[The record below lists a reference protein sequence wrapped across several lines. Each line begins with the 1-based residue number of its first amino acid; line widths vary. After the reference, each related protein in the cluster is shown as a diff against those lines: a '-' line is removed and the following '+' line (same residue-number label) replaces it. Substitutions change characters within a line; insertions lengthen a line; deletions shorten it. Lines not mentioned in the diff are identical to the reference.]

1 MPFRSE
7 KQRRYLWMKHPKI
20 AQKWT
25 DEHGSK
31 PVKKQSGG
39 TMTTE
44 ETFKKMVPF
53 SPWTSPT
60 FKWKRWLLGP
70 YRSAQNM
77 DKVIKSIKAGE
88 CPPGSEPAGKKWGMN
103 MCKKKPVKKNL
114 MDKIKAEFK
123 RGKAIREDPNI
134 SFSQKLRIYGG
145 HEKYKPVK
153 KGPDHVPDDA
163 IPKKKSGGSMD
174 PYYGSYIKGRV
185 DGKTLSNPSYRKYYK
200 GLI

>member
-7 KQRRYLWMKHPKI
+7 KQRKYLWKKHPKI
-20 AQKWT
+20 AKDWT
-25 DEHGSK
+25 DTYGSK

-60 FKWKRWLLGP
+60 FKWKKWLLSP
-70 YRSAQNM
+70 YRSAQNI

-88 CPPGSEPAGKKWGMN
+88 CPPGSEPAGQKWGMN
-103 MCKKKPVKKNL
+103 MCKKKPVKK
-114 MDKIKAEFK
+114 
-123 RGKAIREDPNI
+123 
-134 SFSQKLRIYGG
+134 
-145 HEKYKPVK
+145 
-153 KGPDHVPDDA
+153 
-163 IPKKKSGGSMD
+163 KSGGSTD

>member
-7 KQRRYLWMKHPKI
+7 KQRKYLWKNHPKI
-20 AQKWT
+20 AKDWT
-25 DEHGSK
+25 DTYGSK

-53 SPWTSPT
+53 SPWTSPK
-60 FKWKRWLLGP
+60 FKWKKWLLAP
-70 YRSAQNM
+70 YKNAQGVDNM
-77 DKVIKSIKAGE
+77 VKRIKAGE
-88 CPPGSEPAGKKWGMN
+88 CPPGTKPVGKNKGWKTL
-103 MCKKKPVKKNL
+103 CRVKKKEGGL
-114 MDKIKAEFK
+114 T
-123 RGKAIREDPNI
+123 PN
-134 SFSQKLRIYGG
+134 
-145 HEKYKPVK
+145 
-153 KGPDHVPDDA
+153 DA
-163 IPKKKSGGSMD
+163 IPKKAKGGSMD

>member
-7 KQRRYLWMKHPKI
+7 KQRKYLWKNHPKI
-20 AQKWT
+20 AKDWT
-25 DEHGSK
+25 DTYGSK

-53 SPWTSPT
+53 SPWTSPK
-60 FKWKRWLLGP
+60 FKWKRWLLAP
-70 YRSAQNM
+70 YKNAQEV
-77 DKVIKSIKAGE
+77 DKMVKTVRKN
-88 CPPGSEPAGKKWGMN
+88 PKNFVTRLKKKLAEVEGLSQKEALRVLTN
-103 MCKKKPVKKNL
+103 KPVKKA
-114 MDKIKAEFK
+114 K
-123 RGKAIREDPNI
+123 
-134 SFSQKLRIYGG
+134 
-145 HEKYKPVK
+145 
-153 KGPDHVPDDA
+153 
-163 IPKKKSGGSMD
+163 GGSMD